1 MGKTA
6 LAEGLALK
14 IVNKQ
19 VPENLK
25 NAVIFS
31 LDLGSLLAGTR
42 FRGDF
47 EERLKKLIRY
57 FETNTDNILFI
68 DEIHTIIGAGGTSSG
83 SIDAS
88 NILKPALTRGD
99 LKCIGSTTYK
109 EYRNYFEKDRALCRR
124 FQKIDIDEP
133 STEDSIKIL
142 DGLKK
147 YYEDFHNVK
156 FNDDCS
162 EEAVNL
168 SKKYILNMKLPDK
181 AIDIIDEAGAS
192 IKINEKEEKK

>member
-1 MGKTA
+1 MLSRRNKSNPIFVGDPGVGKTA

-68 DEIHTIIGAGGTSSG
+68 DEIHTIIGAGV
-83 SIDAS
+83 
-88 NILKPALTRGD
+88 
-99 LKCIGSTTYK
+99 
-109 EYRNYFEKDRALCRR
+109 
-124 FQKIDIDEP
+124 QV
-133 STEDSIKIL
+133 L
-142 DGLKK
+142 DQSMHLI
-147 YYEDFHNVK
+147 
-156 FNDDCS
+156 S
-162 EEAVNL
+162 
-168 SKKYILNMKLPDK
+168 
-181 AIDIIDEAGAS
+181 
-192 IKINEKEEKK
+192 

>member
-1 MGKTA
+1 MR
-6 LAEGLALK
+6 LRV
-14 IVNKQ
+14 VNKQ

-109 EYRNYFEKDRALCRR
+109 EYRNYF
-124 FQKIDIDEP
+124 
-133 STEDSIKIL
+133 
-142 DGLKK
+142 
-147 YYEDFHNVK
+147 
-156 FNDDCS
+156 
-162 EEAVNL
+162 
-168 SKKYILNMKLPDK
+168 
-181 AIDIIDEAGAS
+181 
-192 IKINEKEEKK
+192 